1 MATGVGSAAAVG
13 CTTAGLQVRLHIRH
27 MVAGGMVDILP
38 AGIAVG
44 EGRALATACIVAV
57 ICAFPVTRGGDI
69 GRAGRLA
76 VVATGAVGGITPP
89 AAAIIAAIIAAA
101 ITTQAGRQRTAGRCW
116 CVVSVVITGGAA
128 RLIVPGATCFIMSVA
143 AGIIMKMAARF
154 VLRGTAG
161 IIASG
166 TTGSAH
172 AVIMG
177 RQAVGAGIVTG
188 RQAMGT
194 GIASSRGAAAGR
206 LGALVTA
213 APGAHGGRVLERGL
227 DVVLVVQ
234 GQRRMAFGR
243 ITAAAPLGHG
253 IHGPPAPVVIE
264 ACRTGS
270 QLGRHL
276 AVAVGSAHHR
286 LAAAAAPAFTALASF
301 APACAALLRL
311 ARERFGVVVEIAL
324 AQAQAG

>member
-1 MATGVGSAAAVG
+1 
-13 CTTAGLQVRLHIRH
+13 
-27 MVAGGMVDILP
+27 MVDVLP

-57 ICAFPVTRGGDI
+57 ICAFPVTRGGNI
-69 GRAGRLA
+69 GRAGRPA
-76 VVATGAVGGITPP
+76 VVAPGAAGSITPRV
-89 AAAIIAAIIAAA
+89 AAIIAAIIAATIPSTIPTA
-101 ITTQAGRQRTAGRCW
+101 ITAQAGRQRTAGRCR

-128 RLIVPGATCFIMSVA
+128 RLVVPAATCFIMRVA
-143 AGIIMKMAARF
+143 AGIIMKMAACF
-154 VLRGTAG
+154 VPRGTTG
-161 IIASG
+161 IIASR
-166 TTGSAH
+166 TTGGVQ
-172 AVIMG
+172 AVIAG

-243 ITAAAPLGHG
+243 ITVAAPLGHG

-301 APACAALLRL
+301 APACAALLLL